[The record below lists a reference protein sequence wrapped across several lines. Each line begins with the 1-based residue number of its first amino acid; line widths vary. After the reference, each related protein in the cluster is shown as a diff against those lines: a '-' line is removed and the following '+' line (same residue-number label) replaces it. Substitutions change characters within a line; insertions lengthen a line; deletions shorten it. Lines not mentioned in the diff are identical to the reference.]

1 MKWFTGLWLP
11 AYVFWFIRHALWF
24 MEKWENAQPNTDPR
38 NAAGSLCTTLKSLG
52 GQNAGISPTPAPLQ
66 YHARPK
72 AKTRTAYR

>member
-1 MKWFTGLWLP
+1 MFFGLLGMLYGLW
-11 AYVFWFIRHALWF
+11 
-24 MEKWENAQPNTDPR
+24 KNAQPNTDPR